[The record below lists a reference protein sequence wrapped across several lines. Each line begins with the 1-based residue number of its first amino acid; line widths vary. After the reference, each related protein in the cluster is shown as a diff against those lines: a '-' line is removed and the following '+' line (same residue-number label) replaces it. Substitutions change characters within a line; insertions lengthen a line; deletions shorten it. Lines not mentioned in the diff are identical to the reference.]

1 MGIITYILTLRIN
14 KAKELLL
21 DADCDYIFEVAQKVG
36 FNDTSYFNRT
46 FKRVTGYTPNEYQNM
61 NRK

>member
-1 MGIITYILTLRIN
+1 MGIINYILMLRID

-21 DADCDYIFEVAQKVG
+21 ESDCGYIFEIAEKVG

-46 FKRVTGYTPNEYQNM
+46 FKRITGYTPNEFQRM
-61 NRK
+61 NNK